1 MSTETRQAAQDAI
14 AAHIAD
20 ETEGASI
27 ATHWAAVV
35 GLPDVRDPATNAVFT
50 LKPGGQPSYITL
62 GLCEV
67 GASIARAGWGS
78 SDDEEDE

>member
-1 MSTETRQAAQDAI
+1 MSTETRRAVQDAI

-20 ETEGASI
+20 ETDGASI

-35 GLPDVRDPATNAVFT
+35 GIVD
-50 LKPGGQPSYITL
+50 IEH
-62 GLCEV
+62 EV
-67 GASIARAGWGS
+67 GASLARAGWGS